1 MIASLPRAWVLCKR
15 DWRLFFFKLLKLKD
29 LMHMKVPTLNS
40 RRHST
45 LAMLLLAALT
55 LAGCQLPRSGPMLSE
70 MTAAHDDK
78 DVIVMP
84 VTRELAQDSRVPEVA
99 DFPERYRDLTQAGF
113 DSLVPGDGI
122 NVKVWERGGLG
133 VFGAD
138 PTGASDLGNQEVD
151 RSGHV
156 SFPILG
162 KFRAEGLTLGQLHD
176 AVVARLSKL
185 VVGADVS
192 VTRAATRGQMVTVQ
206 GNLTKP
212 GMYPITQTSQYLSSA
227 LAQAAPVQENP
238 EQLIISLRRD
248 KQVASVRLSDIY
260 RNQNNDILLRSGD
273 VITVYDSKQFL
284 TVLGAAGTQGRV
296 AISKRNYT
304 VLDALADSRGLDDK
318 LADPRSVFLFT
329 PAKAGAEGKPDLL
342 PVVYQFD
349 LTRPE
354 QVALA
359 REFTVRE
366 GQAIYISDAPFTQV
380 QKVLSAFRFTMSAG
394 FSATKAIDS
403 DSGASSSVL
412 SQ

>member
-1 MIASLPRAWVLCKR
+1 
-15 DWRLFFFKLLKLKD
+15 
-29 LMHMKVPTLNS
+29 MHMNVPAIGS
-40 RRHST
+40 RRT
-45 LAMLLLAALT
+45 ILVMLLAALALT
-55 LAGCQLPRSGPMLSE
+55 GCQLPRSGPMLSE
-70 MTAAHDDK
+70 MTGAHDDK

-84 VTRELAQDSRVPEVA
+84 VSRELAQQSRVPETV
-99 DFPERYRDLTQAGF
+99 DFPVRYRDLTQAGF
-113 DSLVPGDGI
+113 DSLAPGDGI

-133 VFGAD
+133 VFAAD
-138 PTGASDLGNQEVD
+138 PSGVSDLGNQVVD

-156 SFPILG
+156 QFPIIG
-162 KFRAEGLTLGQLHD
+162 KFRAGGRTLGQLHD
-176 AVVARLSKL
+176 ALVEWLSKL

-192 VTRAATRGQMVTVQ
+192 VTRAADARGQMVTVQ

-212 GMYPITQTSQYLSSA
+212 GMYPITQTSQRLSSA

-248 KQVASVRLSDIY
+248 NQVASVRLSDIY

-273 VITVYDSKQFL
+273 VITAYESKEFL

-329 PAKAGAEGKPDLL
+329 PAKAGVEGKPDLL

-394 FSATKAIDS
+394 FSATRSLDG
-403 DSGASSSVL
+403 DSGSSIA
-412 SQ
+412 Q

>member
-1 MIASLPRAWVLCKR
+1 
-15 DWRLFFFKLLKLKD
+15 
-29 LMHMKVPTLNS
+29 MKVPTLNA
-40 RRHST
+40 RRHTT
-45 LAMLLLAALT
+45 LAMLLLAALVLT
-55 LAGCQLPRSGPMLSE
+55 GCQLPRSGPMLSE
-70 MTAAHDDK
+70 MTGAHDDK

-84 VTRELAQDSRVPEVA
+84 VSRELAQQSRDPEVA
-99 DFPERYRDLTQAGF
+99 NFPTRYRDLTQAKF
-113 DSLVPGDGI
+113 DRLVPGDGI
-122 NVKVWERGGLG
+122 NIKVWERGGLG
-133 VFGAD
+133 VFAAD
-138 PTGASDLGNQEVD
+138 PSGVSDLGNHEIN

-156 SFPILG
+156 SFPIIG
-162 KFRAEGLTLGQLHD
+162 KFRAEGLTLDQLRD
-176 AVVARLSKL
+176 AVMARLSTL
-185 VVGADVS
+185 VAGADVS
-192 VTRAATRGQMVTVQ
+192 VTRAADERGQMVTVQ

-212 GMYPITQTSQYLSSA
+212 GMYPITQTSQRLSSV

-238 EQLIISLRRD
+238 EQLIISLRRNH
-248 KQVASVRLSDIY
+248 QVASVRLSDIY
-260 RNQNNDILLRSGD
+260 RNQNNDILLRAGD
-273 VITVYDSKQFL
+273 VITAYDPKEFL

-296 AISKRNYT
+296 AISKRNYS

-349 LTRPE
+349 MTRPE

-359 REFTVRE
+359 REFTVHE

-403 DSGASSSVL
+403 DTGAGASSPV
-412 SQ
+412 Q

>member
-1 MIASLPRAWVLCKR
+1 MN
-15 DWRLFFFKLLKLKD
+15 
-29 LMHMKVPTLNS
+29 VPALGS
-40 RRHST
+40 RRNAT
-45 LAMLLLAALT
+45 LVLLLMAALT
-55 LAGCQLPRSGPMLSE
+55 LSGCQLPRSGPMLNE
-70 MTAAHDDK
+70 MTGAHDDK

-84 VTRELAQDSRVPEVA
+84 VSRELAQKSRVPDVA
-99 DFPERYRDLTQAGF
+99 DFPVRYRDLTQAGF
-113 DSLVPGDGI
+113 DKLVPGDGV
-122 NVKVWERGGLG
+122 NVRVWERGGLG
-133 VFGAD
+133 VFATD
-138 PTGASDLGNQEVD
+138 PSGVSDLGNQEID

-156 SFPILG
+156 SFPIIG
-162 KFRAEGLTLGQLHD
+162 KFRAEGMTLGQLHD
-176 AVVARLSKL
+176 AIVARLSKL

-192 VTRAATRGQMVTVQ
+192 VTRAADARGQMVTVQ

-212 GMYPITQTSQYLSSA
+212 GMYPITQTAQRLSSA
-227 LAQAAPVQENP
+227 LAQAAPVQTNP

-248 KQVASVRLSDIY
+248 NQVASVRLADIY

-273 VITVYDSKQFL
+273 VITAYDAKEFL
-284 TVLGAAGTQGRV
+284 TVLGAAGQQGRV
-296 AISKRNYT
+296 EISKRNYS

-359 REFTVRE
+359 REFTVHE

-380 QKVLSAFRFTMSAG
+380 QKVLSAFRVTMSAG
-394 FSATKAIDS
+394 FSATRAIDS
-403 DSGASSSVL
+403 DSGGGSTGVA
-412 SQ
+412 Q

>member
-1 MIASLPRAWVLCKR
+1 
-15 DWRLFFFKLLKLKD
+15 
-29 LMHMKVPTLNS
+29 MHMKVPTLNG
-40 RRHST
+40 RRHAT

-55 LAGCQLPRSGPMLSE
+55 LTGCQLPRSGPMLSE
-70 MTAAHDDK
+70 MTGAHDDK

-84 VTRELAQDSRVPEVA
+84 VSRELAQQSRDPEVA
-99 DFPERYRDLTQAGF
+99 NFPARYRDLTQAGF
-113 DSLVPGDGI
+113 DRLVPGDGI

-133 VFGAD
+133 VFASD
-138 PTGASDLGNQEVD
+138 PSGVSDLGNHEIN

-162 KFRAEGLTLGQLHD
+162 KFRAEGLTLEQLHD
-176 AVVARLSKL
+176 AMMARLSKL
-185 VVGADVS
+185 AVGADIS
-192 VTRAATRGQMVTVQ
+192 VTRVADERGQMVTVQ

-212 GMYPITQTSQYLSSA
+212 GMYPVTQTSQRLSSV

-238 EQLIISLRRD
+238 EQMVISLRRNH
-248 KQVASVRLSDIY
+248 QVASVRLSDIY
-260 RNQNNDILLRSGD
+260 RNQNNDILLRAGD
-273 VITVYDSKQFL
+273 VITAYDPKEFL

-296 AISKRNYT
+296 AISKRNYS

-329 PAKAGAEGKPDLL
+329 PAKAGVEGKPDML
-342 PVVYQFD
+342 PVVYRFD
-349 LTRPE
+349 MTRPE

-359 REFTVRE
+359 REFTVHE

-403 DSGASSSVL
+403 DTGAGASL
-412 SQ
+412 PAQ

>member
-1 MIASLPRAWVLCKR
+1 MQ
-15 DWRLFFFKLLKLKD
+15 
-29 LMHMKVPTLNS
+29 MKALTLNA
-40 RRHST
+40 RRHTT
-45 LAMLLLAALT
+45 LTMLLLAALT
-55 LAGCQLPRSGPMLSE
+55 LTGCQLPRSGPMLSE
-70 MTAAHDDK
+70 MMGAHDDK

-84 VTRELAQDSRVPEVA
+84 VSRELAQQSRDPEVA
-99 DFPERYRDLTQAGF
+99 NFPVRYRDLTQAGF
-113 DSLVPGDGI
+113 DQLVPGDGI
-122 NVKVWERGGLG
+122 NIKVWERGDLG
-133 VFGAD
+133 VFAAD
-138 PTGASDLGNQEVD
+138 PSGVSDLGNHEID

-162 KFRAEGLTLGQLHD
+162 KFQAEGLTLGQLHD
-176 AVVARLSKL
+176 AVMARLSKL

-192 VTRAATRGQMVTVQ
+192 VTRAADERGQVVTVQ

-212 GMYPITQTSQYLSSA
+212 GMYPITQTSQRLSSA

-273 VITVYDSKQFL
+273 VITVYDSKEFL

-296 AISKRNYT
+296 AISKRNYS

-329 PAKAGAEGKPDLL
+329 PAKAGVAGKPDKL

-359 REFTVRE
+359 REFTVHE

-394 FSATKAIDS
+394 FSATKNIDN
-403 DSGASSSVL
+403 DTGAGAPAPA
-412 SQ
+412 Q